1 VPWRVCRPVVAD
13 SHHFDEKLDLAPV
26 PHQSGKRDPDPPPP
40 SLRNVVLKLVLE
52 TSFGFQQDFGL

>member
-26 PHQSGKRDPDPPPP
+26 PHQSGKRDPDPQPPG
-40 SLRNVVLKLVLE
+40 LRNVVLKLVLE
-52 TSFGFQQDFGL
+52 TSFGF